1 MNVERV
7 RLLRLALETYRADW
21 FEALCACD
29 AAGVARAIE
38 SRRRV
43 ERELATLEGED
54 GHDETGA
61 GVPEAASRRGK

>member
-1 MNVERV
+1 M

-29 AAGVARAIE
+29 AVGVARAIE

-43 ERELATLEGED
+43 ERELQAMEGED

-61 GVPEAASRRGK
+61 GVPQPTAQR